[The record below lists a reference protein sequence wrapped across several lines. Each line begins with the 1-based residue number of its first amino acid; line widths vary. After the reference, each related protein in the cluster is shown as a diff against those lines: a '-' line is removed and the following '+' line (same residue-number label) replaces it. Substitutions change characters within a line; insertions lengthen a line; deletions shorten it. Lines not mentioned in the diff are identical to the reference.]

1 MSAPSSPKVGGA
13 SGNASPKGSA
23 SGNASPK
30 PGTASGNASPKPAQS
45 GGSPK
50 AGSASG
56 NASPKANVDKIPE
69 IDTSLEA
76 WIYNIRTVLHFP
88 GTVLTV
94 VALLVSGTFIESASR
109 KSLEMLDNVFGKI
122 LGFVVPIGLAYAL
135 DWQTGLLAAT
145 VSLILFSRLQKHD
158 SEESFL
164 NLTGPDSVQS
174 TKIVSNTHRWFVEKV
189 LGEMPLAISSDRI
202 QTKRYDDDDART
214 SSSSSMT
221 TSYSSDGT
229 R

>member
-1 MSAPSSPKVGGA
+1 MSAPSSPN
-13 SGNASPKGSA
+13 GNASPKA
-23 SGNASPK
+23 
-30 PGTASGNASPKPAQS
+30 GTASGNASPKPAQS

-50 AGSASG
+50 AGSASGNASPKAG

>member
-1 MSAPSSPKVGGA
+1 MSAPSSPNGSASPKV
-13 SGNASPKGSA
+13 GNASGSA
-23 SGNASPK
+23 SPK
-30 PGTASGNASPKPAQS
+30 AVQS

-50 AGSASG
+50 AGSASPKAG
-56 NASPKANVDKIPE
+56 SPKPKANVDKIPE

-88 GTVLTV
+88 GMVLTV
-94 VALLVSGTFIESASR
+94 AALLVSGTFIESASR
-109 KSLEMLDNVFGKI
+109 KSLEILDNVFGRI
-122 LGFVVPIGLAYAL
+122 LGFVLPIAIAYAL
-135 DWQTGLLAAT
+135 DWQTGLLAAS
-145 VSLILFSRLQKHD
+145 VSLILFARLQKHD
-158 SEESFL
+158 SGEGFL
-164 NLTGPDSVQS
+164 NGTSSDSVQS

-202 QTKRYDDDDART
+202 QTKRYDDDDSRT

-221 TSYSSDGT
+221 NTYSSDGT

>member
-1 MSAPSSPKVGGA
+1 MSAPSSPNGSASPKV
-13 SGNASPKGSA
+13 GNASGSA
-23 SGNASPK
+23 SPK
-30 PGTASGNASPKPAQS
+30 AAQS

-50 AGSASG
+50 PGS
-56 NASPKANVDKIPE
+56 ASPKANVNVDKAPE

-94 VALLVSGTFIESASR
+94 AALLVSGTFIESASR
-109 KSLEMLDNVFGKI
+109 KSLEILDNVFGRI
-122 LGFVVPIGLAYAL
+122 LGFVLPIAIAYMI
-135 DWQTGLLAAT
+135 DWQTGLLAAS
-145 VSLILFSRLQKHD
+145 VSLILFARLQKHD
-158 SEESFL
+158 GGEGFL
-164 NLTGPDSVQS
+164 NGTSSDSVQS

-202 QTKRYDDDDART
+202 QTKRYDDDDSRT
-214 SSSSSMT
+214 SSSSAMT
-221 TSYSSDGT
+221 STYTSDGI